1 MIFSLFFYK
10 ISLKIDLLA
19 DIFEHGVEAFSQH
32 ILQSQNNNLKH
43 EEISLVSSQFLSYKE
58 FSEKLNN
65 LIREISK
72 MQFIT
77 NLENLMKFVNK
88 NFKKV
93 FVSEKINLWMAD
105 SVKFKFLRFFQ
116 FLLKK

>member
-1 MIFSLFFYK
+1 M
-10 ISLKIDLLA
+10 A

-58 FSEKLNN
+58 FSEKLNL

-72 MQFIT
+72 MFT
-77 NLENLMKFVNK
+77 VTSVENLMSFLNK
-88 NFKKV
+88 NFKKI
-93 FVSEKINLWMAD
+93 FLAEKINLWIVD
-105 SVKFKFLRFFQ
+105 SVK
-116 FLLKK
+116 KK

>member
-1 MIFSLFFYK
+1 
-10 ISLKIDLLA
+10 LA

-32 ILQSQNNNLKH
+32 ILQSQNSNLKH

-58 FSEKLNN
+58 FSEKLNV

-72 MQFIT
+72 MNKIN
-77 NLENLMKFVNK
+77 NLENLMIFLNK

-93 FVSEKINLWMAD
+93 FLAEKINLWMAD
-105 SVKFKFLRFFQ
+105 SVLISHKFFF
-116 FLLKK
+116 FIID